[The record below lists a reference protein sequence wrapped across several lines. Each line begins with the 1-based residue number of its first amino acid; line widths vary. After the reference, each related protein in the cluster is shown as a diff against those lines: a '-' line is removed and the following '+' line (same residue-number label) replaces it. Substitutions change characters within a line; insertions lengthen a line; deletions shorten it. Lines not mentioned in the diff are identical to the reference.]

1 MGGQFASAR
10 DIATVDIMVPPAY
23 RGNLVPLMASLENL
37 PVTPDSPA
45 RVVVD
50 EKTGTVVVG
59 NSVRISKVA
68 VSHGNLQIVVQE
80 NPQVSQPG
88 AFSPGQTVVTPQT
101 DIAAQEENR
110 RLVMMEGATLQE
122 LVDGLNS
129 IGATPRDLISIL
141 RTLKAAGALH
151 AELEVI

>member
-1 MGGQFASAR
+1 
-10 DIATVDIMVPPAY
+10 
-23 RGNLVPLMASLENL
+23 
-37 PVTPDSPA
+37 
-45 RVVVD
+45 
-50 EKTGTVVVG
+50 
-59 NSVRISKVA
+59 VRISKVA

>member
-1 MGGQFASAR
+1 
-10 DIATVDIMVPPAY
+10 VDIMVPPAY